1 MLQKILRLSL
11 LNSLKNKSFQN
22 FIFLSSIQVSNILI
36 NLVSMPILIT
46 SIGVDQFG
54 LVNLSLSIIVIS
66 NIFVSFGFNLSGPRE
81 TAINQKSKK
90 ELSILLSRITVS
102 KLLLATVVAILLTM
116 GIFIFNI
123 FQEYQSILVFSLLIL
138 YSEATF
144 SLWFF
149 QGLEKLKLISIAN
162 VFSKLLY
169 LLGIVLFIDQPN
181 HSKFVN
187 FLLGASG
194 LTINVLVIFYIK
206 FKMKIALIFP
216 QIKEIYNSLKSNINF
231 FLSNLTSYIS
241 INGGL
246 IMLSFYSTPET
257 LGNYSLS
264 EKITMIIRLFPAIL
278 TQSIYPNV
286 VKLFHNNLDGFFKFA
301 RKAYFL
307 GLSISLIISIFIYS
321 TAPFIIK
328 LLSKN
333 DIQESIFYLKI
344 LSFIPFLASLNLLN
358 VLILLIKNEQ
368 ELFFKISSIACFCML
383 SLGGFLASNYGAIG
397 ICIALLATELIYFFL
412 FSLVLVKNSREVFY
426 RIYFNKNIMTKNV

>member
-102 KLLLATVVAILLTM
+102 KLLLATVVAVLLSM

-138 YSEATF
+138 YSEATL

-149 QGLEKLKLISIAN
+149 QGLEKMKLISVAN

-169 LLGIVLFIDQPN
+169 LLGIVLFIEQPN

-194 LTINVLVIFYIK
+194 LTINVLVIFYVK

-216 QIKEIYNSLKSNINF
+216 QIKEIYDSLKSNINF

-246 IMLSFYSTPET
+246 IILSFYSTPET
-257 LGNYSLS
+257 LGNYSLA
-264 EKITMIIRLFPAIL
+264 EKITMVIRLFPAIL
-278 TQSIYPNV
+278 TQSIYPNA
-286 VKLFHNNLDGFFKFA
+286 VKLFHNNLDAFFKFA

-321 TAPFIIK
+321 LAPIIIK
-328 LLSKN
+328 ILSKN
-333 DIQESIFYLKI
+333 DIPESIYYLKI

-368 ELFFKISSIACFCML
+368 ELFFKISSIACICML
-383 SLGGFLASNYGAIG
+383 SLGVFLASNYGAIG
-397 ICIALLATELIYFFL
+397 ICIALLATEVIYFFL
-412 FSLVLVKNSREVFY
+412 FSLILFTRSEEIFY
-426 RIYFNKNIMTKNV
+426 RIYLNKNIGSKS